1 MVRRRLPKLPLTRPL
16 LAGCAACLVI
26 AAVAGGCG
34 DNKKKKP
41 TTLPSRYATL
51 PPKKVPAVFKDSL
64 LERCDLINT
73 EPFLVSGYSVAVNVD
88 GGDGQAP
95 NLVRQYIVNEM
106 VKHKWGSTLSGIRMP
121 SPEQALRDP
130 RVAIVQVDGYLAPGA
145 RKGQPFDV
153 QVSALPES
161 NTRSLAGGDL
171 FETDLRVMGAN
182 PMDPGGAVNTFA
194 RSAGPILVNPAYAL
208 NPKAADD
215 PAARRSLRFGVVMNG
230 ARALED
236 RPLGLRLRQPSM
248 RVSRYIED
256 RIDARFQ
263 EVAPDVISA
272 AQDEG
277 IIYFFVPASYDGDWE
292 HFAGVVT
299 HLYFNNAPEF
309 AANKARELC
318 DEAVKPDAPLMDISY
333 AWEGLGKPAL
343 PVIQERGL
351 MSSDSPDV
359 AYAAARAAA
368 FLGDPAAPEALIKM
382 ATTPGHKFQI
392 NAIQVLGSLTNSP
405 AINEML
411 RPLLDRPET
420 TVRIEAYK
428 MLARNGDGSIFS
440 MPVKGGPNAGG
451 FMLDIVRSAGSPVIY
466 ATRRGERR
474 IAIIGG
480 RADLATPITF
490 MTMDGHLTLS
500 SDPTRKAINIFYRPP
515 MPPGGARTRE
525 AAAALE
531 PIRIVSSPDLASLIA
546 HLGGAGEPNSGR
558 KLNFDY
564 GQIVAILNNLTDKQQ
579 VEAMAAGGQK
589 LPASFML
596 QELPTTGDSIY
607 NAPVISGDQ
616 GRPQGDQKAEE
627 PGSVGMAK

>member
-1 MVRRRLPKLPLTRPL
+1 MVRRLPLVALTRRL
-16 LAGCAACLVI
+16 LNGCACGLLLVGLAAGCQST
-26 AAVAGGCG
+26 
-34 DNKKKKP
+34 KKKKP
-41 TTLPSRYATL
+41 TTIPARYATL
-51 PPKKVPAVFKDSL
+51 PLKKVPPVFKDSL
-64 LERCDLINT
+64 LERCDLMNT

-121 SPEQALRDP
+121 TPEQALRDP

-145 RKGQPFDV
+145 RKGDPFDV

-171 FETDLRVMGAN
+171 FETDLRIFGAN
-182 PMDPGGAVNTFA
+182 PMDPGGAVNAFGRA
-194 RSAGPILVNPAYAL
+194 AGPILVNPAYAL
-208 NPKAADD
+208 SPKAADD

-230 ARALED
+230 ARSLED

-263 EVAPDVISA
+263 EVRPDTIAA
-272 AQDEG
+272 AQDEA
-277 IIYFFVPASYDGDWE
+277 IIYFFVPANYERDWE
-292 HFAGVVT
+292 HFAGIVT
-299 HLYFNNAPEF
+299 HLYFNSSPEF
-309 AANKARELC
+309 AAAKARELC
-318 DEAVKPDAPLMDISY
+318 DEAVKPEAPLMDISY

-343 PVIQERGL
+343 AILEERGL
-351 MSSDSPDV
+351 MSSDNPDI

-382 ATTPGHKFQI
+382 ARTPGHKFQI
-392 NAIQVLGSLTNSP
+392 NAIQILGELPNSP

-420 TVRIEAYK
+420 LVRIEAYK
-428 MLARNGDGSIFS
+428 MLARNGDGAVFS
-440 MPVKGGPNAGG
+440 MPIKGGAEGGG
-451 FMLDIVRSAGSPVIY
+451 FTLDIVHSSGAPVIY

-480 RADLATPITF
+480 RTDLTMPITF
-490 MTMDGHLTLS
+490 TTMDGHLSFS
-500 SDPTRKAINIFYRPP
+500 SDPTHRAVTMFYRPP
-515 MPPGGARTRE
+515 MPPAGVRSKE
-525 AAAALE
+525 AMEALQ
-531 PIRIVSSPDLASLIA
+531 PVKLLSAPDIATIVA
-546 HLGGAGEPNSGR
+546 HLGGAGDANFGR

-564 GQIVAILNNLTDKQQ
+564 GQIVAILSNLTEKKQLES
-579 VEAMAAGGQK
+579 VAAGGQRV
-589 LPASFML
+589 PASFML
-596 QELPTTGDSIY
+596 QELPTSADSIY

-616 GRPQGDQKAEE
+616 GRPQGDTKAEE
-627 PGSVGMAK
+627 PGRVGLAK